1 MPKYFDKE
9 KSLTF
14 LCLYLRDGEK
24 KYYSSRLK
32 EDLISKEIGMKG
44 LRKRF
49 VNGKFRG
56 KYHTAVIYDNIS
68 KEILEKFDEYGK
80 RILINTGH
88 END

>member
-1 MPKYFDKE
+1 MPEYFNKE

-14 LCLYLRDGEK
+14 LCLYLKSGEK
-24 KYYSSRLK
+24 RYYSSRLK
-32 EDLISKEIGMKG
+32 EDRISKETGMKG
-44 LRKRF
+44 LRIRF
-49 VNGKFRG
+49 VNGKFKG
-56 KYHTAVIYDNIS
+56 QFHTAVIYDNVS